1 MKNDN
6 DRYQKQLLMDSMWN
20 LIKKRIIEDIYIPE
34 ALQLPVFSIDG
45 IIHCPFYRTGNPT
58 KFKQRKLLFF

>member
-1 MKNDN
+1 ME
-6 DRYQKQLLMDSMWN
+6 SH
-20 LIKKRIIEDIYIPE
+20 KKRIIEDIYIPE

-45 IIHCPFYRTGNPT
+45 IIHFPYYRTGNPT